1 MELDM
6 DSRVNMEI
14 PVEILK
20 LSDVIITE
28 SYLRNDKEIIIKVE
42 STKKEIPCRECGEAC
57 EAHGYDRPMELRHL
71 PILGYKTYIQLT
83 PKRGTCKKCNDK
95 PTTTTQT
102 LDWYERKARQTKPY
116 ELSLLCEM
124 INSTF
129 EDVSRKQDI
138 DCQTLQL
145 IIDRYVDTEV
155 DFSAIKYLGLLG
167 IDEISLRKG
176 RQKYVTVFTY
186 RHDGKVRVLKIIDGR
201 KMEEVEAF
209 LKSIPENLKQTVT
222 TVCSD
227 LYDGS
232 INPAKA
238 VFGKTRI
245 TADRFHVSKLYRKKL
260 IIVRKSELKRLQ
272 KILTEEEYKALKSAT
287 SILRKGKDY
296 FTDDERKIL
305 DPLFELSPKLH
316 LAYTFSHQLTTIYN
330 SKIKKKK
337 AVVMLKSWVENVNNS
352 KLNAFNSFIDTL
364 NKHMNEISNYFKER
378 NSSGFVEGFN
388 NRIKVLTRRCY
399 GLGNAKR
406 LFQRI
411 KLDTEGLNLFKFS
424 GAYC

>member
-1 MELDM
+1 
-6 DSRVNMEI
+6 
-14 PVEILK
+14 
-20 LSDVIITE
+20 
-28 SYLRNDKEIIIKVE
+28 
-42 STKKEIPCRECGEAC
+42 
-57 EAHGYDRPMELRHL
+57 
-71 PILGYKTYIQLT
+71 
-83 PKRGTCKKCNDK
+83 
-95 PTTTTQT
+95 
-102 LDWYERKARQTKPY
+102 
-116 ELSLLCEM
+116 M

-138 DCQTLQL
+138 ECKTLQL
-145 IIDRYVDTEV
+145 IIDRYVDTDV

-186 RHDGKVRVLKIIDGR
+186 RHNGKVLVLKIIDGR
-201 KMEEVEAF
+201 KMEDVEAF
-209 LKSIPENLKQTVT
+209 LKSIPEKLKQTVT

-227 LYDGS
+227 LYDGY
-232 INPAKA
+232 INAAKA
-238 VFGKTRI
+238 VFGNTRI

-260 IIVRKSELKRLQ
+260 IIIRKSELKRLK
-272 KILTEEEYKALKSAT
+272 KILTEEEYKDLKSAT
-287 SILRKGKDY
+287 SILRKEKDY
-296 FTDDERKIL
+296 FTEDERKVL

-316 LAYTFSHQLTTIYN
+316 LAYTFSHQLTTIFN
-330 SKIKKKK
+330 SKIKKNK
-337 AVVMLKSWVENVNNS
+337 ATSLIESWIENVNNS
-352 KLNAFNSFIDTL
+352 KLNVFNSFIETL

-411 KLDTEGLNLFKFS
+411 KLDTEGLKLFKFS